1 MKWAQRLLHMRG
13 QKSMLMWCKREYHDA
28 FEAYRLD
35 SRAYPRDS
43 ETIAADIARVQSFE
57 AILFYLT
64 NDRQWLE

>member
-1 MKWAQRLLHMRG
+1 
-13 QKSMLMWCKREYHDA
+13 MLMWCKHEYHDA